1 MTFTL
6 GTLTFG
12 GRIIQETP
20 TEITVLM
27 VGDWCTVRIPKPVTP

>member
-6 GTLTFG
+6 GTFTFG
-12 GRIIQETP
+12 GTILQETP

-27 VGDWCTVRIPKPVTP
+27 VGDWCTVRIPKAVTP